1 MGTPVPPS
9 PYAGLDTLCTHVCT
23 GRDDVSSLGKAEP
36 FPKLGSGLLRL
47 FCSFSINIKSNYL
60 DFFFFIEGE
69 VIRILFLYSIEK
81 NTFFYCLNSQ
91 SPPSSSSLP

>member
-1 MGTPVPPS
+1 MAQRAATCIEPDWCQSRGWGDVGAVMGTPVPPS
-9 PYAGLDTLCTHVCT
+9 PYTGLDTLCTHVCT

-60 DFFFFIEGE
+60 DFFFF
-69 VIRILFLYSIEK
+69 Y
-81 NTFFYCLNSQ
+81 
-91 SPPSSSSLP
+91 